1 MAAFGDRGERQHQRA
16 LRRDVIDDGERRLRA
31 NRSGERLHDVIRRAH
46 RVRHLRHA
54 HGRAP
59 LARGKHHGPR
69 HTAIAEIRDED
80 LVVGPDRPGA
90 KNRVRAGRRVV
101 DEHEVVTAHANE
113 LADGVGRLPQ
123 PGALGSRM
131 PDDDL
136 AELPQQI
143 PAGIA
148 LDVVTDA
155 ALGVEYWQR
164 RDADR
169 AVIQIREAR
178 LERPLRP

>member
-1 MAAFGDRGERQHQRA
+1 
-16 LRRDVIDDGERRLRA
+16 
-31 NRSGERLHDVIRRAH
+31 
-46 RVRHLRHA
+46 
-54 HGRAP
+54 
-59 LARGKHHGPR
+59 
-69 HTAIAEIRDED
+69 
-80 LVVGPDRPGA
+80 
-90 KNRVRAGRRVV
+90 
-101 DEHEVVTAHANE
+101 
-113 LADGVGRLPQ
+113 
-123 PGALGSRM
+123 M

-148 LDVVTDA
+148 FDVVTDA